1 MKQFINIKLDNSAD
15 DTSISSFELELLEGA
30 DDLNTI
36 VNSQGYV
43 PVKGD
48 MIYLLPGVNIPRVK
62 LKDLALSLGIRVVR
76 DPAKA
81 NIIFAGRNSIAKIT
95 SSRWT
100 YKVNSTYALE
110 RIKELCNDDFYIQN
124 LETAIA
130 STGET
135 DIFGDYNDIYNIL
148 AKGSRNDY
156 TSSYIYTIDP
166 DYSEMYNTVK
176 DKIIYS
182 EAELLNNIN
191 GDDSTTI
198 DEEVFQQLKSMFDSS
213 DTDNHVLAMEI
224 MANSKYEDSVLYLL
238 MLISENAYKINN
250 SNTRNHVN
258 FKSMLSYFNWQ
269 PRDVNH
275 INTDDIVQIIDKKK
289 GLLTVDMIKRLY
301 QEYSDDIIRNIHYD
315 EVFEVKEVTIKQEY
329 LDKLNITSIN
339 LINPAEVSVVARPD
353 PIEIEEEVLE
363 DELIEAAFTNIERKE
378 LKSEL
383 IALEEE
389 EELAEKDLATY
400 KQEESNNHQTTTN
413 DTDIDWF

>member
-1 MKQFINIKLDNSAD
+1 MKKFINIKLNQSAD
-15 DTSISSFELELLEGA
+15 PETISSFELELLEGA
-30 DDLNTI
+30 DDLNEI
-36 VNSQGYV
+36 VNTQGYV

-95 SSRWT
+95 SSRWA
-100 YKVNSTYALE
+100 YKVNSTFALE
-110 RIKELCNDDFYIQN
+110 RIKETCDDGFYIQN

-135 DIFGDYNDIYNIL
+135 DVFGDYNDIYNVL

-156 TSSYIYTIDP
+156 ASSYIYTIDP
-166 DYSEMYNTVK
+166 DYSEMYNTVISK
-176 DKIIYS
+176 TIYS

-198 DEEVFQQLKSMFDSS
+198 DEEVFEQLKNMFESS

-238 MLISENAYKINN
+238 MLISEYAYKINN

-258 FKSMLSYFNWQ
+258 FKSMLTYFGWQ
-269 PRDVNH
+269 PRDVTH
-275 INTDDIVQIIDKKK
+275 QNTDDIVQIIDKK

-301 QEYSDDIIRNIHYD
+301 QEYSEDIIRNIHYD
-315 EVFEVKEVTIKQEY
+315 DVFEVKEVTIKQEY
-329 LDKLNITSIN
+329 LEKLNLGSIN
-339 LINPAEVSVVARPD
+339 LINPEEDTISMQPD
-353 PIEIEEEVLE
+353 PVEIEEEVLE
-363 DELIEAAFTNIERKE
+363 DELIEAAFTNIERNE

-383 IALEEE
+383 IALEDEI
-389 EELAEKDLATY
+389 LAEKDLATF
-400 KQEESNNHQTTTN
+400 KEEESNNHQTDTN
-413 DTDIDWF
+413 ESTDIDWF

>member
-1 MKQFINIKLDNSAD
+1 MKQFINIKLNDSAD

-30 DDLNTI
+30 DDLNEI
-36 VNSQGYV
+36 VNAQGYV

-95 SSRWT
+95 SSRWA

-156 TSSYIYTIDP
+156 TSSYIYTVDP

-176 DKIIYS
+176 NKIIYS
-182 EAELLNNIN
+182 ETELLNNIN

-198 DEEVFQQLKSMFDSS
+198 NEEVFQQLKNMFDSS
-213 DTDNHVLAMEI
+213 DSDNHVLAMEI

-301 QEYSDDIIRNIHYD
+301 QEYGEDIVRNIYYD
-315 EVFEVKEVTIKQEY
+315 DVFEVKEVTIKKEY
-329 LDKLNITSIN
+329 LEKLNITSIN
-339 LINPAEVSVVARPD
+339 LINPEEDITSARPD
-353 PIEIEEEVLE
+353 PVEVEEEVLE
-363 DELIEAAFTNIERKE
+363 DELIEAAFTNIEIKE

-389 EELAEKDLATY
+389 ESAEKDLATF
-400 KQEESNNHQTTTN
+400 KEEESNNHQTNTN

>member
-1 MKQFINIKLDNSAD
+1 MKQFINIKLNQSAD
-15 DTSISSFELELLEGA
+15 RETISSFELEILEGA
-30 DDLNTI
+30 DNLNEI
-36 VNSQGYV
+36 VNTQGYV

-81 NIIFAGRNSIAKIT
+81 NVIFAGRNSIAKIT
-95 SSRWT
+95 SSRWA
-100 YKVNSTYALE
+100 YKISSTFALE
-110 RIKELCNDDFYIQN
+110 RIKEICDDGYYIQN

-148 AKGSRNDY
+148 AKSSRNHCD
-156 TSSYIYTIDP
+156 SSYVYTIDP

-176 DKIIYS
+176 SKTIYS

-198 DEEVFQQLKSMFDSS
+198 DEEVFQQLKNMFDSS
-213 DTDNHVLAMEI
+213 DNDNHVLAMEI

-258 FKSMLSYFNWQ
+258 FKSMLTYFGWQ
-269 PRDVNH
+269 PRDVTH
-275 INTDDIVQIIDKKK
+275 QNTDDIVQIIDKK

-301 QEYSDDIIRNIHYD
+301 QEYSEDIIRNIHYD
-315 EVFEVKEVTIKQEY
+315 DVFEVKEVTIKKEY
-329 LDKLNITSIN
+329 LEKLNLGSIN
-339 LINPAEVSVVARPD
+339 LINPEEDTVAMQPD
-353 PIEIEEEVLE
+353 PVEIEEEVLE

-383 IALEEE
+383 IALEDEI
-389 EELAEKDLATY
+389 LAEKDLATF
-400 KQEESNNHQTTTN
+400 KEEESNNHQIDTN
-413 DTDIDWF
+413 ESTDIDWF

>member
-1 MKQFINIKLDNSAD
+1 MKKFINIKLNQSAD
-15 DTSISSFELELLEGA
+15 PETISSFELELLEGA

-36 VNSQGYV
+36 VNAQGYV

-81 NIIFAGRNSIAKIT
+81 NVIFAGRNSVAKIT
-95 SSRWT
+95 SSRWA
-100 YKVNSTYALE
+100 YKVSSTFALE
-110 RIKELCNDDFYIQN
+110 RIKEICDDGYYIQN
-124 LETAIA
+124 LETAIT

-135 DIFGDYNDIYNIL
+135 DIFGSYDDITNIIAHNTRNEYN
-148 AKGSRNDY
+148 
-156 TSSYIYTIDP
+156 SSYIYTIDP
-166 DYSEMYNTVK
+166 EHSEMYNTVK
-176 DKIIYS
+176 SKTIYS
-182 EAELLNNIN
+182 ETELLNNIN

-198 DEEVFQQLKSMFDSS
+198 DEEVFQQLKNMFDSS

-238 MLISENAYKINN
+238 MLISQNAYKINS

-258 FKSMLSYFNWQ
+258 FKSMLTYFGWQ

-275 INTDDIVQIIDKKK
+275 QNTDNIVEMIDNK

-301 QEYSDDIIRNIHYD
+301 QEYSEDIIRNIYYD
-315 EVFEVKEVTIKQEY
+315 DVFEVKEVTIKQEY
-329 LDKLNITSIN
+329 LEKLNLGSIN
-339 LINPAEVSVVARPD
+339 LINPEEDTIAMQPD
-353 PIEIEEEVLE
+353 PVEVEEEILE
-363 DELIEAAFTNIERKE
+363 DELIEAAFTNIERNE

-383 IALEEE
+383 IALEEDISDLNLEGTENTLE
-389 EELAEKDLATY
+389 ENLTKT
-400 KQEESNNHQTTTN
+400 KTN
-413 DTDIDWF
+413 EATDIDWF

>member
-1 MKQFINIKLDNSAD
+1 MKKFINIKLNQSAD
-15 DTSISSFELELLEGA
+15 SETISSFELELLEGA

-36 VNSQGYV
+36 VNAQGYV

-95 SSRWT
+95 SSRWA
-100 YKVNSTYALE
+100 YKVNSTFALE
-110 RIKELCNDDFYIQN
+110 RIKETCDDGFYIQN

-148 AKGSRNDY
+148 AKCSRNDY
-156 TSSYIYTIDP
+156 ASSYIYTIDP
-166 DYSEMYNTVK
+166 EYSEMYNTVK
-176 DKIIYS
+176 SKTIYS

-198 DEEVFQQLKSMFDSS
+198 DEEVFQQLKNMFDSS

-238 MLISENAYKINN
+238 MLISQNAYKINS

-258 FKSMLSYFNWQ
+258 FKSMLTYFGWQ
-269 PRDVNH
+269 PRDVTH
-275 INTDDIVQIIDKKK
+275 QNTDDIVQIIDKK

-301 QEYSDDIIRNIHYD
+301 QEYSEDIIRNIHYD
-315 EVFEVKEVTIKQEY
+315 DLFEVKEVTIKKEY
-329 LDKLNITSIN
+329 LEKLNLGSIN
-339 LINPAEVSVVARPD
+339 LINPEEDTVAMQPD
-353 PIEIEEEVLE
+353 PVEIEEEVLE

-383 IALEEE
+383 IALEDEI
-389 EELAEKDLATY
+389 LAEKDLATF
-400 KQEESNNHQTTTN
+400 KEEESNNHQTNTN
-413 DTDIDWF
+413 ESTDIDWF

>member
-1 MKQFINIKLDNSAD
+1 MKQFINIKLNQSAD
-15 DTSISSFELELLEGA
+15 HETISSFELEILEGA

-36 VNSQGYV
+36 VNAQGYV

-81 NIIFAGRNSIAKIT
+81 NVIFAGRNSIAKIS
-95 SSRWT
+95 SSRWA
-100 YKVNSTYALE
+100 YKVSSTFALK
-110 RIKELCNDDFYIQN
+110 RIKEICDDDFYIQN
-124 LETAIA
+124 LETAIT
-130 STGET
+130 STGEN
-135 DIFGDYNDIYNIL
+135 DIFGDYSDITNVIAHNTRNEYN
-148 AKGSRNDY
+148 
-156 TSSYIYTIDP
+156 SSYIYTIDP
-166 DYSEMYNTVK
+166 EYSEMYTTVK
-176 DKIIYS
+176 SKTIYS
-182 EAELLNNIN
+182 ETELLNNIN

-198 DEEVFQQLKSMFDSS
+198 NEEVFQQLKNMFDSS

-224 MANSKYEDSVLYLL
+224 MANSKYEDSILYLL

-258 FKSMLSYFNWQ
+258 FKSMLTYFNWQ

-275 INTDDIVQIIDKKK
+275 INTDDIVQIIDKK
-289 GLLTVDMIKRLY
+289 GLLTVDMIKKLY

-315 EVFEVKEVTIKQEY
+315 DVFEVKEVTIKKEY
-329 LDKLNITSIN
+329 LEKLNLGSIN
-339 LINPAEVSVVARPD
+339 LINPEEISVATRPD

-389 EELAEKDLATY
+389 ELAEKDLAAY
-400 KQEESNNHQTTTN
+400 KEEESNNHQTNTN

>member
-166 DYSEMYNTVK
+166 EYSEMYNTVK

-269 PRDVNH
+269 PRDVSH

-339 LINPAEVSVVARPD
+339 LINPEEVSVAARPD
-353 PIEIEEEVLE
+353 PVEVEEEVLE
-363 DELIEAAFTNIERKE
+363 DELIEAALLRIERKE

-389 EELAEKDLATY
+389 ELAEKDLATY
-400 KQEESNNHQTTTN
+400 NQEESNNHQTTTN

>member
-1 MKQFINIKLDNSAD
+1 MKKFINIKLNQSAD
-15 DTSISSFELELLEGA
+15 SETISSFELELLEGA

-36 VNSQGYV
+36 VNAQGYV

-81 NIIFAGRNSIAKIT
+81 NVIFAGRNSIAKIT
-95 SSRWT
+95 SSRWA
-100 YKVNSTYALE
+100 YKVNSTFALE
-110 RIKELCNDDFYIQN
+110 RIKETCDDGFYIQN

-148 AKGSRNDY
+148 AKCSRNDY
-156 TSSYIYTIDP
+156 ASSYIYTIDP
-166 DYSEMYNTVK
+166 EYSEMYNTVK
-176 DKIIYS
+176 TKTIYS

-198 DEEVFQQLKSMFDSS
+198 DEEVFQQLKNMFDSS

-238 MLISENAYKINN
+238 MLISQNAYKINS

-258 FKSMLSYFNWQ
+258 FKSMLTYFGWQ

-275 INTDDIVQIIDKKK
+275 VNTDDIVEMIDNK

-301 QEYSDDIIRNIHYD
+301 QEYSEDIIRNIYYD
-315 EVFEVKEVTIKQEY
+315 EVFEVKEVTIKKEY
-329 LDKLNITSIN
+329 LEKLNLGSIN
-339 LINPAEVSVVARPD
+339 LINSAEFSVVTEPD
-353 PIEIEEEVLE
+353 PVEIEEEVLE

-383 IALEEE
+383 ISLEEE
-389 EELAEKDLATY
+389 ILAEKDLATF
-400 KQEESNNHQTTTN
+400 KEEDSNNHQTNTN
-413 DTDIDWF
+413 ESTDIDWF

>member
-1 MKQFINIKLDNSAD
+1 MKQFINIKLNDSAD

-30 DDLNTI
+30 DDLNEI
-36 VNSQGYV
+36 VNAQGYV

-213 DTDNHVLAMEI
+213 DSDNHVLAMEI

-301 QEYSDDIIRNIHYD
+301 QEYGEDIVRNIYYD
-315 EVFEVKEVTIKQEY
+315 DVFEVKEVTIKKEY
-329 LDKLNITSIN
+329 LEKLNITSIN
-339 LINPAEVSVVARPD
+339 LINPEEDITSARPD
-353 PIEIEEEVLE
+353 PVEVEEEVLE
-363 DELIEAAFTNIERKE
+363 DELIEAAFTNIEIKE

-389 EELAEKDLATY
+389 ESAEKDLATF
-400 KQEESNNHQTTTN
+400 KEEESNNHQTNTN

>member
-1 MKQFINIKLDNSAD
+1 MKKFINIKLNQSAD
-15 DTSISSFELELLEGA
+15 SETISSFELELLEGA

-36 VNSQGYV
+36 VNAQGYV

-95 SSRWT
+95 SSRWA
-100 YKVNSTYALE
+100 YKVNSTFALE
-110 RIKELCNDDFYIQN
+110 RIKETCDDGFYIQN

-135 DIFGDYNDIYNIL
+135 DIFGDYNDIYNVL

-156 TSSYIYTIDP
+156 NSSYIYTIDP
-166 DYSEMYNTVK
+166 EYSEMYNTVK
-176 DKIIYS
+176 SKTIYS

-198 DEEVFQQLKSMFDSS
+198 DEEVFQQLKNMFDSS

-238 MLISENAYKINN
+238 MLISQNAYKINS

-258 FKSMLSYFNWQ
+258 FKSMLTYFGWQ

-275 INTDDIVQIIDKKK
+275 VNTDDIVEMIDNK

-301 QEYSDDIIRNIHYD
+301 QEYSEDIIRNIYYD
-315 EVFEVKEVTIKQEY
+315 EVFEVKEVTIKKEY
-329 LDKLNITSIN
+329 LEKLNLGSIN
-339 LINPAEVSVVARPD
+339 LINSAEFSVVTEPD
-353 PIEIEEEVLE
+353 PVEIEEEVLE

-383 IALEEE
+383 ISLEEE
-389 EELAEKDLATY
+389 ILAEKDLATF
-400 KQEESNNHQTTTN
+400 KEEDSNNHQTNTN
-413 DTDIDWF
+413 ESTDIDWF

>member
-1 MKQFINIKLDNSAD
+1 MKQFINIKLNQSAD
-15 DTSISSFELELLEGA
+15 RETISSFELEILEGA
-30 DDLNTI
+30 DNLNEI
-36 VNSQGYV
+36 VNTQGYV

-81 NIIFAGRNSIAKIT
+81 NVIFAGRNSIAKIT
-95 SSRWT
+95 SSRWA
-100 YKVNSTYALE
+100 YKISSTFALE
-110 RIKELCNDDFYIQN
+110 RIKEICDDGYYIQN

-148 AKGSRNDY
+148 AKSSRNHCD
-156 TSSYIYTIDP
+156 SSYVYTIDP

-176 DKIIYS
+176 SKTIYS

-198 DEEVFQQLKSMFDSS
+198 DEEVFQQLKNMFDSS
-213 DTDNHVLAMEI
+213 DNDNHVLAMEI

-258 FKSMLSYFNWQ
+258 FKSMLTYFGWQ
-269 PRDVNH
+269 PRDVTH
-275 INTDDIVQIIDKKK
+275 QNTDDIVQIIDKK

-301 QEYSDDIIRNIHYD
+301 QEYSEDIIRNIHYD
-315 EVFEVKEVTIKQEY
+315 DVFEVKEVTIKKEY
-329 LDKLNITSIN
+329 LEKLNLGSIN
-339 LINPAEVSVVARPD
+339 LINPEEDTVAMQPD
-353 PIEIEEEVLE
+353 PVEIEEEVLE

-383 IALEEE
+383 IALEDEII
-389 EELAEKDLATY
+389 AEKDLATF
-400 KQEESNNHQTTTN
+400 KEEESNNHQIDTN
-413 DTDIDWF
+413 ESTDIDWF

>member
-1 MKQFINIKLDNSAD
+1 MKQFINIKLDNNAD
-15 DTSISSFELELLEGA
+15 DKSIRSFELELLEGA

-36 VNSQGYV
+36 VNTQGYV

-156 TSSYIYTIDP
+156 TSSYIYTVDP

-176 DKIIYS
+176 NKIIYS
-182 EAELLNNIN
+182 ETELLNNIN

-198 DEEVFQQLKSMFDSS
+198 NEEVFQQLKNMFDSS
-213 DTDNHVLAMEI
+213 DSDNHVLAMEI

-315 EVFEVKEVTIKQEY
+315 DVFEVKEVTIKKEY
-329 LDKLNITSIN
+329 LEKLNITSIN
-339 LINPAEVSVVARPD
+339 LINPEEDITSARPD
-353 PIEIEEEVLE
+353 PVEVEEEVLE
-363 DELIEAAFTNIERKE
+363 DELIEAAFTNIEIKE

-389 EELAEKDLATY
+389 ESAEKDLATF
-400 KQEESNNHQTTTN
+400 KEEESNNHQTNTN

>member
-1 MKQFINIKLDNSAD
+1 MKQFINIKLNDSAD

-30 DDLNTI
+30 DDLNEI
-36 VNSQGYV
+36 VNAQGYV

-156 TSSYIYTIDP
+156 TSSYIYTVDP

-198 DEEVFQQLKSMFDSS
+198 NEEVFQQLKNMFDSS
-213 DTDNHVLAMEI
+213 DSDNHVLAMEI

-301 QEYSDDIIRNIHYD
+301 QEYGEDIVRNIYYD
-315 EVFEVKEVTIKQEY
+315 DVFEVKEVTIKKEY
-329 LDKLNITSIN
+329 LEKLNITSIN
-339 LINPAEVSVVARPD
+339 LINPEEDITSARPD
-353 PIEIEEEVLE
+353 PVEVEEEVLE
-363 DELIEAAFTNIERKE
+363 DELIEAAFTNIEIKE

-389 EELAEKDLATY
+389 ESAEKDLATF
-400 KQEESNNHQTTTN
+400 KEEESNNHQTNTN

>member
-1 MKQFINIKLDNSAD
+1 MKQFINIKLNNSAD
-15 DTSISSFELELLEGA
+15 HETISSFELEILEGA

-36 VNSQGYV
+36 INTQGYV

-95 SSRWT
+95 SSRWA
-100 YKVNSTYALE
+100 YKVGSTFALE
-110 RIKELCNDDFYIQN
+110 RIKAICDDGFYIQN

-135 DIFGDYNDIYNIL
+135 HIFGDYSDITNVI
-148 AKGSRNDY
+148 AHNTRNEY
-156 TSSYIYTIDP
+156 SSSYIYTIDP
-166 DYSEMYNTVK
+166 EYSEMYNTVK

-198 DEEVFQQLKSMFDSS
+198 DEEVFDQLKNMFESS

-224 MANSKYEDSVLYLL
+224 MANSKYEDSILYLL
-238 MLISENAYKINN
+238 MLISEYAYKINS

-258 FKSMLSYFNWQ
+258 FKSMLTYFGWQ
-269 PRDVNH
+269 PRDVSH
-275 INTDDIVQIIDKKK
+275 INTDDIVEIIDKK

-315 EVFEVKEVTIKQEY
+315 DVFEVKEVTIKKEY
-329 LDKLNITSIN
+329 LEKLNLTSIN
-339 LINPAEVSVVARPD
+339 LINPEEDTIAMQPD
-353 PIEIEEEVLE
+353 PVEIEEEILE
-363 DELIEAAFTNIERKE
+363 DELIEAAFTNIERNE

-389 EELAEKDLATY
+389 ILAEKDLATF
-400 KQEESNNHQTTTN
+400 KEEESNNHQTSTN
-413 DTDIDWF
+413 ESTDIDWF

>member
-1 MKQFINIKLDNSAD
+1 MKQFINIKLDQSAD

-95 SSRWT
+95 SSRWA

-213 DTDNHVLAMEI
+213 DSDNHVLAMEI

-315 EVFEVKEVTIKQEY
+315 DVFEVKEVTIKQEY

-339 LINPAEVSVVARPD
+339 LINPEEVSVVTRPD
-353 PIEIEEEVLE
+353 PVEVEEEVLE
-363 DELIEAAFTNIERKE
+363 DELIEAALLRIERKE

-389 EELAEKDLATY
+389 ILAEKDLATF
-400 KQEESNNHQTTTN
+400 KEEESNNHQTN
-413 DTDIDWF
+413 SNESTDIDWF

>member
-1 MKQFINIKLDNSAD
+1 MKKFINIKLNNTAD
-15 DTSISSFELELLEGA
+15 HETISSFELELLEGA

-36 VNSQGYV
+36 VNAQGYV

-81 NIIFAGRNSIAKIT
+81 NVIFAGRNSIAKIT
-95 SSRWT
+95 SSRWA
-100 YKVNSTYALE
+100 YKVNSTFALK
-110 RIKELCNDDFYIQN
+110 RIKETCDDDYYIQN

-135 DIFGDYNDIYNIL
+135 DVFGDYNDIYNIL
-148 AKGSRNDY
+148 AKSSRNDY
-156 TSSYIYTIDP
+156 NSSYIYTIDP

-176 DKIIYS
+176 SKTIYS

-198 DEEVFQQLKSMFDSS
+198 DEEVFQQLKNMFDSS

-224 MANSKYEDSVLYLL
+224 MSNSKYEDSVLYLL

-258 FKSMLSYFNWQ
+258 FKSMLTYFGWQ
-269 PRDVNH
+269 PRDVTH
-275 INTDDIVQIIDKKK
+275 QSTDDIVQIIDKK

-301 QEYSDDIIRNIHYD
+301 QEYSEDIIRNIHYD
-315 EVFEVKEVTIKQEY
+315 DVFEVKEVTIKKEY
-329 LDKLNITSIN
+329 LEKLNLGSIN
-339 LINPAEVSVVARPD
+339 LINPEDSVVTRPD
-353 PIEIEEEVLE
+353 PVEIEEEVLE

-383 IALEEE
+383 ITLEEE
-389 EELAEKDLATY
+389 ILAEKDLATF
-400 KQEESNNHQTTTN
+400 KEEESNNHQTN
-413 DTDIDWF
+413 SNEATDIDWF

>member
-1 MKQFINIKLDNSAD
+1 MKQFINIKLDNSANE
-15 DTSISSFELELLEGA
+15 TSISSFELEILEGA

-36 VNSQGYV
+36 VNAQGYV

-81 NIIFAGRNSIAKIT
+81 NVIFAGKNSIAKIS

-100 YKVNSTYALE
+100 YKVNSTFALK
-110 RIKELCNDDFYIQN
+110 RIKEICDDDYYIQN
-124 LETAIA
+124 LETAIT

-135 DIFGDYNDIYNIL
+135 DIFGDYNDVYNIL
-148 AKGSRNDY
+148 AKSSRNDY
-156 TSSYIYTIDP
+156 SSSYIYTIDP

-182 EAELLNNIN
+182 ETELLNNIN

-198 DEEVFQQLKSMFDSS
+198 NEEVFEQLKNMFDSS

-224 MANSKYEDSVLYLL
+224 MANSKYEDSILYLL
-238 MLISENAYKINN
+238 MLISQNSYKINS

-258 FKSMLSYFNWQ
+258 FKSMLTYFGWQ
-269 PRDVNH
+269 PRDVSH
-275 INTDDIVQIIDKKK
+275 VNTDNIVEMIDNK

-301 QEYSDDIIRNIHYD
+301 QEYSEDIIRNIYYD
-315 EVFEVKEVTIKQEY
+315 DVFEVKEVTIKQEY
-329 LDKLNITSIN
+329 LEKLNLGSIN
-339 LINPAEVSVVARPD
+339 LINPEEVSVITRPD
-353 PIEIEEEVLE
+353 PVEVEEEVLE
-363 DELIEAAFTNIERKE
+363 DELIEAAFTNIERNE

-383 IALEEE
+383 IALEEDISDLNLEGTENTLE
-389 EELAEKDLATY
+389 ENLTKTKTDD
-400 KQEESNNHQTTTN
+400 TN
-413 DTDIDWF
+413 IDWF